1 MRRTLTARSA
11 LAAAA
16 MLALAACGGGASPA
30 PSAAEPSPG
39 EPSAAG
45 DPCAPSTATGT
56 VTASIIDFEFDPATV
71 SAKVGDVISWT
82 NDGSAPHTATLDDH
96 SACATA
102 QLAAG
107 QSGAISFSAAGT
119 YPFHCAVHPTMKG
132 TIEISE

>member
-1 MRRTLTARSA
+1 MRRTLAA
-11 LAAAA
+11 LAVAT
-16 MLALAACGGGASPA
+16 MIGLAACGGGAAPA
-30 PSAAEPSPG
+30 PSAAEPSAG

-45 DPCAPSTATGT
+45 DPCAPSTAAGT

-82 NDGSAPHTATLDDH
+82 NDGATPHTATVDDH
-96 SACATA
+96 GACATA
-102 QLAAG
+102 QLAVG
-107 QSGAISFSAAGT
+107 QSGAISFTAAGT